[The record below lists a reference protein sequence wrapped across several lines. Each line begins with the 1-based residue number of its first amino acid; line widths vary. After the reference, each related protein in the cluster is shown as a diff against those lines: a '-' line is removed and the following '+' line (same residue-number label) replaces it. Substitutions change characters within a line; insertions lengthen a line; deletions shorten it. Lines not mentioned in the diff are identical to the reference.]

1 MLFRCRGS
9 IITVRILIW
18 VRMGFFGAD
27 LPVILHLEVVRMFL
41 LKADLSILADAG
53 SVIAIG
59 FTVVFLVLLLL
70 TTIFKIFGLAMSN
83 VEENDRPLFPLEDD
97 EPDDP
102 TPAAVFA
109 PIVGNTET
117 VSSKPEVDGGI
128 PAETV
133 AVISAAAAC
142 MAPEGTQYAVKGIR
156 KL

>member
-1 MLFRCRGS
+1 
-9 IITVRILIW
+9 
-18 VRMGFFGAD
+18 
-27 LPVILHLEVVRMFL
+27 MFL
-41 LKADLSILADAG
+41 LNADVSILADAG

-70 TTIFKIFGLAMSN
+70 TTIFKIFGIAMSTTQESD
-83 VEENDRPLFPLEDD
+83 V
-97 EPDDP
+97 P
-102 TPAAVFA
+102 TPAPAVKPTAPAPAAVSA

-117 VSSKPEVDGGI
+117 VSSKPDVDGGV

-133 AVISAAAAC
+133 AVISAAVGC